1 MSVITVLGATGS
13 QGGSVVAAL
22 HGNPSW
28 KVRAVTR
35 NPESD
40 ASKKL
45 IAMGVEVVTG
55 DADDETSLIKAFEGT
70 RAIFALT
77 NFDWN
82 VVMQR
87 GQCVAGQIEKQQ
99 QINIANAA
107 SKIPTLKH
115 YIMSSLPPAKI
126 SSHGRLPVPHFDF
139 KHESYQHIQGKLPSL
154 AAKMTR
160 IWVGW
165 YPSNMAFSPLMKLI
179 PVNQSGAYIW
189 IQPSKEDAVLPIAG
203 DVQHNVGV
211 VVEAILEAGAKAF
224 NKVAIVITDYIK
236 ISDAVR
242 VWESVSGSRAVYV
255 GVPDSTIETIWGV
268 GGLEIAAQLRWSEE
282 FPDWHRIE
290 PGHVISLE
298 ELGVASRLRGF
309 KQALE
314 SVKASLT

>member
-1 MSVITVLGATGS
+1 MSIITVLGATGS
-13 QGGSVVAAL
+13 QGGSVVTTL
-22 HGNPSW
+22 YGNPSW

-40 ASKKL
+40 AAKKL
-45 IAMGVEVVTG
+45 IAMGVEVVAG
-55 DADDETSLIKAFEGT
+55 DADDEASLIKAFGGT
-70 RAIFALT
+70 TAIFALT

-82 VVMQR
+82 IVMQR

-99 QINIANAA
+99 QMNIANAA

-139 KHESYQHIQGKLPSL
+139 KHEAYQHIQGNLPSL

-189 IQPSKEDAVLPIAG
+189 IQPSKEDAILPIAG

-211 VVEAILEAGAKAF
+211 VVEGILEAGAKAF

-282 FPDWHRIE
+282 FPDWHRVE

-298 ELGVASRLRGF
+298 ELGVVSRLRGF